1 MYGER
6 VRHLT
11 LTLVVA
17 ALGVGGVALA
27 QPELVVDPWG
37 SAKAEADSWFAD
49 STNERAD
56 VLTAD
61 PVLVDPW
68 QPEREPERA
77 PRAKRVEVFPI
88 APATNASPR
97 SAPPRSAALPPLAAP
112 IVVDPWAPA
121 VGSELPP
128 LEGKSVS
135 RVAEQSSPW
144 SGRMIEIVDPW
155 GRVPEL
161 GASKSFRVIIDPWA
175 R

>member
-1 MYGER
+1 MRY
-6 VRHLT
+6 LT
-11 LTLVVA
+11 PTLVVA

-37 SAKAEADSWFAD
+37 SAKTEADSWFAD
-49 STNERAD
+49 ATNERPHIT
-56 VLTAD
+56 TAD

-68 QPEREPERA
+68 LPEREPERA

-88 APATNASPR
+88 APATNASPG
-97 SAPPRSAALPPLAAP
+97 SAPPKSAATPPLVAP
-112 IVVDPWAPA
+112 IVIDPWAPA
-121 VGSELPP
+121 VDPEMPP
-128 LEGKSVS
+128 LASKSVL

-155 GRVPEL
+155 GRVPDR
-161 GASKSFRVIIDPWA
+161 GVKTNFRVIIDPWA